1 MIRKWN
7 NFINLGLRPSGLF
20 ELVDIKTSKPTFMK
34 FNPGGEEIDLL
45 VNPKDTPFSERPK
58 SFLSDLREKRIKSLL
73 EARASKRKKK
83 SSDEGVNDDIP
94 IPTKTKSKRSSSRT
108 RAIPTSISTILPGL
122 SPELSAAIAMS
133 LTRK

>member
-34 FNPGGEEIDLL
+34 FNPGGEEIDIL

-94 IPTKTKSKRSSSRT
+94 TKTSKVSGTKRVRS
-108 RAIPTSISTILPGL
+108 IPTSISSKLPGL
-122 SPELSAAIAMS
+122 SADLAAAISAS